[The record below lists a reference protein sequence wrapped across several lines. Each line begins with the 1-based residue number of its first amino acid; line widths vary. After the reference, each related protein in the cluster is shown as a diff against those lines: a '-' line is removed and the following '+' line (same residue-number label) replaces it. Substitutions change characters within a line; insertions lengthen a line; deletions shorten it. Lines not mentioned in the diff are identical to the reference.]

1 MSDSDYSQKMPPAN
15 MVLVVILIGLT
26 GVLGWQV
33 WQGDDEGNLSDF
45 RGRQVTPRGSLTLD
59 EQENISVFQQSSP
72 SVVFIQTLHSG
83 DQVKGATGDRSSNEQ
98 SSGTGIV
105 WDDKGH
111 IITNLHVILESIQK
125 PHSSLEVQ
133 FADGTTVQAEIV
145 GGVLKHDI
153 AVLKVNVDANLLV
166 PITLGT
172 SNDLLVGQKVLAIGS
187 PFGFDQT
194 LSTGV
199 IGGLNRNVENDN
211 RGILAG
217 LIQTDAAINPGNSGG
232 PLLDSSGRMIG
243 ITTAIVSP
251 TGAYSGLGFAVPVG
265 SVISSVNLVLER
277 ATEKVPTV
285 IGATVFPPDML
296 RRIRVREELLKR
308 GAYIAQIVPNGPAA
322 AAGLRHAT
330 LYGTSLVMADQI
342 AAIDGQRVRD
352 QQDIDQ
358 VLENKSPGDTVKLT
372 VYRGN
377 RSVEMDLVLE
387 AQKLFF

>member
-1 MSDSDYSQKMPPAN
+1 MSDTDYSQKMPPAN

-33 WQGDDEGNLSDF
+33 WQGDDGKDSSDF
-45 RGRQVTPRGSLTLD
+45 QSRKVTPRGSLTPD
-59 EQENISVFQQSSP
+59 EQENISVFQTSSP
-72 SVVFIQTLHSG
+72 SVVFIQTLREQ
-83 DQVKGATGDRSSNEQ
+83 DVPRSQDGSSSEQ

-105 WDDKGH
+105 WDNKGH

-125 PHSSLEVQ
+125 DKSSLEVQ
-133 FADGTTVQAEIV
+133 FADRTTVRAEVV

-153 AVLKVNVDANLLV
+153 AVLKVDVDPDLLV

-285 IGATVFPPDML
+285 LGATVFPPDML

-322 AAGLRHAT
+322 TAGLQPAR
-330 LYGTSLVMADQI
+330 LYGYSLVMADQI
-342 AAIDGQRVRD
+342 TAIDGQKVRD

-358 VLENKSPGDTVKLT
+358 VLEDKSPGDTVKLT
-372 VYRGN
+372 IIRANTEIEVP
-377 RSVEMDLVLE
+377 LVLE
-387 AQKLFF
+387 SQKLFF